1 MKPIFSASGAK
12 KVKISAENHAQNPR
26 LLVISSFT
34 VDTIE
39 EVESPWKAEDDSSIS
54 VHLLFEEIAE
64 ACDRAQKLPAPVSA
78 DPKFW
83 SEALWRVPCADQ
95 QWHEYSRRRAHIGAE
110 AGVWE
115 ILTGIKGDMSGY
127 ADEVKQTAWRRYYF
141 AMQPLE
147 NFRPFISRKGYIGM
161 ASEFASPG
169 DALRIIFGAIAP
181 YILRRH
187 PEKRYELMGETYVH
201 GIMDGEAM
209 GLGLEEEEF

>member
-1 MKPIFSASGAK
+1 M
-12 KVKISAENHAQNPR
+12 KISAENHAENPR
-26 LLVISSFT
+26 LLVISGFI
-34 VDTIE
+34 VDIIE
-39 EVESPWKAEDDSSIS
+39 EVGTPWKSENDYSSS

-64 ACDRAQKLPAPVSA
+64 CWERAQKLPDPVSA

-95 QWHEYSRRRAHIGAE
+95 QWHEYSRRLAHIGAE

-115 ILTGIKGDMSGY
+115 ILTRIKGDMSGY

-161 ASEFASPG
+161 APEFASPG
-169 DALRIIFGAIAP
+169 DALCIIFGDSSVYIKEAP
-181 YILRRH
+181 R
-187 PEKRYELMGETYVH
+187 KAV
-201 GIMDGEAM
+201 
-209 GLGLEEEEF
+209 